1 MSYPNQDDENN
12 TSQEKDSQLK
22 AQKEMMLK
30 QVLSADARLRLNN
43 VRMVKPD
50 LADLVENYILNVT
63 AQGKISGQISDDQLK
78 QILLSAQQPK
88 RDFKFNRVW
97 SQENIIKGKK
107 ARIFMKAV
115 VYREYAPDDD
125 YAKILKVEDI
135 DEPKP
140 KQDEVIFTNKA
151 SALN

>member
-12 TSQEKDSQLK
+12 TQEKDSQLK

-30 QVLSADARLRLNN
+30 QVLSSEARLRLNN

-78 QILLSAQQPK
+78 QILLSARQPK
-88 RDFKFNRVW
+88 RDFKFNRV
-97 SQENIIKGKK
+97 
-107 ARIFMKAV
+107 
-115 VYREYAPDDD
+115 
-125 YAKILKVEDI
+125 
-135 DEPKP
+135 
-140 KQDEVIFTNKA
+140 
-151 SALN
+151 